1 MSRLIRT
8 ADDVAWLLEHTHAF
22 QGGQVMELYVRKQRL
37 FDETTGRE
45 VPATTIITAI
55 IRYELLTGDAAP
67 HTVTRV
73 AKLTMTGVTD
83 FSIFEQEGA
92 DFSEI
97 GVIHAELSC
106 DRLRFWFDPQGE
118 LYVICDQAEIEE
130 VSRPG
135 ADRPIPA
142 GAMEWTFQAQTGEL
156 PPVAWF
162 LDHLD
167 RAGLPCAWRPTKRAA
182 RPHPALRWEGH
193 LMLASAQGIPRAGG
207 IFIQTYG
214 PLDGCGFGLT
224 VRASDTHENGI
235 GHLLTVLADIVVRS
249 FSGRCLVGSHI
260 MEREEWLERRA
271 VVWGSASRGITS
283 DTPADAAEPV
293 RRPGS

>member
-1 MSRLIRT
+1 MSRSIRT
-8 ADDVAWLLEHTHAF
+8 AEDVAWLLEHTHAF
-22 QGGQVMELYVRKQRL
+22 QGGQVLELHVRKQRL

-45 VPATTIITAI
+45 IPATTIITAI
-55 IRYELLTGDAAP
+55 IRYELLSGDMAAP
-67 HTVTRV
+67 HTVTRI
-73 AKLTMTGVTD
+73 AKMTMAGVTD

-97 GVIHAELSC
+97 GVIHAEFSC

-135 ADRPIPA
+135 ADRPVPA
-142 GAMEWTFQAQTGEL
+142 GATEWTFQAHTGDL
-156 PPVAWF
+156 PSVAWF
-162 LDHLD
+162 LDRLD
-167 RAGLPCAWRPTKRAA
+167 RAGLPCAWRPSKRTT
-182 RPHPALRWEGH
+182 RPHPALQWEGY
-193 LMLASAQGIPRAGG
+193 LMLASAHGVPRGG
-207 IFIQTYG
+207 GVFIQTYG

-235 GHLLTVLADIVVRS
+235 SRLITVLAEIVVRS
-249 FSGRCLVGSHI
+249 FAGRCLVGTQI

-271 VVWGSASRGITS
+271 MVWGA
-283 DTPADAAEPV
+283 
-293 RRPGS
+293 RRDE